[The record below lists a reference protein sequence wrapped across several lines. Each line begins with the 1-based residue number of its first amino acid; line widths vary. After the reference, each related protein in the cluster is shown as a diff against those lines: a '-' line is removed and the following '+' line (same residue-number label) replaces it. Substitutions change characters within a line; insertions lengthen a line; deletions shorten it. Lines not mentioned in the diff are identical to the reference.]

1 MEWHIALIIF
11 GLLLS
16 AAGIVF
22 GAVFLGYSA
31 VRAFKSATAPFRV
44 GVSRLVVLS
53 CAVFLAVGGMR
64 ISCLS
69 HQRLTDDPSST
80 GFSSAALALGQGVL
94 HTLQTFSLD
103 EEYENSVGQMEN
115 LVLDLSDGKVANPQK
130 EDYGR
135 AATVAASVAT
145 MLTLLF
151 NCAAPIAGG
160 AVIFEILAAL
170 FPKLRLLLLMTS
182 FFKKKVYFS
191 ELNDRSLALMK
202 SILAENSS
210 YFKRPVIVFT
220 DAYSSDMDEHS
231 SELLEEARVYGAVC
245 VKDDLANIPK
255 SPFGQRIY
263 FLIDEDEEG
272 NLKAMAEF
280 CTDKNLRAIRGA
292 HVYVFTGND
301 DTYLQVERRAR
312 EALLRTRLFKKGEKL
327 PVFIP
332 VQSYRNL
339 VINLFNE
346 IPLYEPL
353 VCKKQKKGD
362 LPLTLTVFGCG
373 EIGMETVLA
382 AYWYG
387 QMGGVKLK
395 INVVSREDEDSFY
408 RRLDRLNPEI
418 RKSMKEKS
426 RILRYGRGEGEYCPA
441 YCTLKYLPFD
451 LEKGE
456 FGLGEG
462 GKARDVLSS
471 KLLQETDYFVVAL
484 GSDEDNVALA
494 EKLRRY
500 LSVVRLKNDSKN
512 EKNEP
517 KNKRDARK
525 QTYPKAVIA
534 YAVYES
540 ALARML
546 NEKRCY
552 AYDGSDRTDI
562 YMYAFG
568 SLNEVYGTENVYMT
582 KEAVLAGEVGQAYSR
597 LQRRSDLESDHGR
610 KALPDREKVGATV
623 YGERYENVYYNNW
636 ADRARAFHVKYK
648 VFSLG
653 WIDTSVFDGA
663 GEDKS
668 AHDDAVTAAC
678 ARYKDVAEYL
688 FLSRKTEQTLK
699 KLQDVKEP
707 KERAALERVLE
718 QTDARA
724 EALRAKGVLK
734 SCAEY
739 EEKKH
744 LLAWLEH
751 RRWVAF
757 TRTRGFQNT
766 DDYGSYLEK
775 TKDHKYMSLKLHPC
789 LREYGMWAQKGDRPH
804 GLFEEMEEDV
814 NKKRRDANLEIKDFR
829 EYDYLVGEFSFDA

>member
-135 AATVAASVAT
+135 AATVAASVTT
-145 MLTLLF
+145 MLTVLF

-462 GKARDVLSS
+462 GKARDILSS

-500 LSVVRLKNDSKN
+500 LSVVRLKNDLKN
-512 EKNEP
+512 EKNEA
-517 KNKRDARK
+517 KNKRDARN
-525 QTYPKAVIA
+525 QTYPLYEILVID
-534 YAVYES
+534 
-540 ALARML
+540 
-546 NEKRCY
+546 
-552 AYDGSDRTDI
+552 DGSKEEYHSILASKVTGEKERLITIANSGAAEARNTGIRESKGDFICFLDIDDWLTDDFLERAVEYQLQSGADI
-562 YMYAFG
+562 VIGGVTHRDYYDQAEHLFKCKQ
-568 SLNEVYGTENVYMT
+568 LDFLLFDTETMASFIPHLLGPEYLLHFEGGDITRGPVARLVK
-582 KEAVLAGEVGQAYSR
+582 KEL
-597 LQRRSDLESDHGR
+597 
-610 KALPDREKVGATV
+610 ATV
-623 YGERYENVYYNNW
+623 VP
-636 ADRARAFHVKYK
+636 
-648 VFSLG
+648 
-653 WIDTSVFDGA
+653 FDKNIII
-663 GEDKS
+663 GED
-668 AHDDAVTAAC
+668 
-678 ARYKDVAEYL
+678 L
-688 FLSRKTEQTLK
+688 IWNI
-699 KLQDVKEP
+699 KL
-707 KERAALERVLE
+707 L
-718 QTDARA
+718 
-724 EALRAKGVLK
+724 
-734 SCAEY
+734 
-739 EEKKH
+739 
-744 LLAWLEH
+744 
-751 RRWVAF
+751 
-757 TRTRGFQNT
+757 
-766 DDYGSYLEK
+766 
-775 TKDHKYMSLKLHPC
+775 
-789 LREYGMWAQKGDRPH
+789 
-804 GLFEEMEEDV
+804 
-814 NKKRRDANLEIKDFR
+814 IK
-829 EYDYLVGEFSFDA
+829 